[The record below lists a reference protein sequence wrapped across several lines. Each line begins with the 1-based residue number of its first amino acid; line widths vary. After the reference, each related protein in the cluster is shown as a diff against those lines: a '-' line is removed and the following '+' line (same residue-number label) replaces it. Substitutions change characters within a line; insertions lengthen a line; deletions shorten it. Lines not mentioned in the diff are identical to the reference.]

1 MNDVVTDELSA
12 KDLMSDQVLCVYE
25 GWSIERLAHFFIEH
39 AINGAPVMDAN
50 HQMVGVVS
58 VSDVFRFENASEDVK
73 EAALLACYR
82 DTSGV
87 EIPLYN
93 DMKQWT
99 AKAHSS
105 CTVHQI
111 MNDYVISVDI
121 SHSQSEVALLL
132 VVNQIHRVFVTE
144 NNRVVGVI
152 STTDL
157 LRTMLPETAPQF
169 ALGH

>member
-1 MNDVVTDELSA
+1 MSNAITDELCA
-12 KDLMSDQVLCVYE
+12 RDLMSDQVLCVYE

-39 AINGAPVMDAN
+39 AINGAPVMDAK
-50 HQMVGVVS
+50 HQLVGVVS

-73 EAALLACYR
+73 EAALLTCYR
-82 DTSGV
+82 DTAGV
-87 EIPLYN
+87 DIPLYN

-99 AKAHSS
+99 DKAHSS

-111 MNDYVISVDI
+111 MNDHIISVDI

-132 VVNQIHRVFVTE
+132 VVNQIHRVFVTDS
-144 NNRVVGVI
+144 NRVVGVI

-157 LRTMLPETAPQF
+157 LRTMLPASAPQF
-169 ALGH
+169 ALGV